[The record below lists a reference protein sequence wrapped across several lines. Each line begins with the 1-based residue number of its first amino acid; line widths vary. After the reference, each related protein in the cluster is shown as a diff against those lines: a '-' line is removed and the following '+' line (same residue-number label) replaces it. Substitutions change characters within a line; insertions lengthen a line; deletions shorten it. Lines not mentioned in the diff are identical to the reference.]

1 MQVIEW
7 PQFLEDTSPLKG
19 NPFAVTVGIF
29 DGVHR
34 GHKALIE
41 AVVSQ
46 KERAIPVVIT
56 FRQGRHKKAINGGKD
71 YHGDILSFRQ
81 KMAIFE
87 SLGVALTIVVEFSES
102 FRRMSGT
109 EFLRILSEHGSMVF
123 MAVGSN
129 FRCGYRLDTDAF
141 TIRKFNG
148 QRDIQTHIV
157 QPLTEDGK
165 PISSSQ
171 IRSAI
176 TLGKLREATTMLGH
190 SFIID
195 LFNADLLANDDLSNA
210 GYVAYDVA
218 GQGRILPP
226 PGRYRVLLLNEDHD
240 RSAGI
245 PAEIIVK
252 KGSILISADV
262 EDAGIFHGYVE
273 FLC

>member
-7 PQFLEDTSPLKG
+7 TQFLEENSPLKG

-46 KERAIPVVIT
+46 KERAVPVVIT
-56 FRQGRHKKAINGGKD
+56 FRQGRHKKALSGKD
-71 YHGDILSFRQ
+71 YPGDILSFRQ

-87 SLGVALTIVVEFSES
+87 SMGVALTIVVEFSES
-102 FRRMSGT
+102 FRKISGT
-109 EFLRILSEHGSMVF
+109 DFLRILVEHGNMVF

-129 FRCGYRLDTDAF
+129 FRCGYRLDTDVHA
-141 TIRKFNG
+141 IQEFNA
-148 QRDIQTHIV
+148 QRNIQTRIV
-157 QPLTEDGK
+157 PPLTEDGK

-176 TLGKLREATTMLGH
+176 IHGKLPEATAMLGRP
-190 SFIID
+190 FTVD
-195 LFNADLLANDDLSNA
+195 LFNDDLSPNGDLSTA
-210 GYVAYDVA
+210 GYVAYNVA
-218 GQGRILPP
+218 GYGRILPP
-226 PGRYRVLLLNEDHD
+226 SGRYQVLFLDKNCEQCN
-240 RSAGI
+240 GM
-245 PAEIIVK
+245 PAEIRVEE
-252 KGSILISADV
+252 GSIIIAN
-262 EDAGIFHGYVE
+262 GIAHNGSCHEYVE